1 MDGWMVWVFI
11 LLFFYKVL
19 FLKIPVESTPIQK
32 IQLWR
37 NIVLYK
43 RLFSPSAIW
52 NAQMYLSLLIVMTS
66 VIDSGDT
73 TDEHVL
79 SLAHAM
85 TLLGPQNHMT
95 QLDAVDCS
103 R

>member
-1 MDGWMVWVFI
+1 
-11 LLFFYKVL
+11 
-19 FLKIPVESTPIQK
+19 
-32 IQLWR
+32 
-37 NIVLYK
+37 
-43 RLFSPSAIW
+43 
-52 NAQMYLSLLIVMTS
+52 MYLSLLIVMTS

-73 TDEHVL
+73 TDEHGL